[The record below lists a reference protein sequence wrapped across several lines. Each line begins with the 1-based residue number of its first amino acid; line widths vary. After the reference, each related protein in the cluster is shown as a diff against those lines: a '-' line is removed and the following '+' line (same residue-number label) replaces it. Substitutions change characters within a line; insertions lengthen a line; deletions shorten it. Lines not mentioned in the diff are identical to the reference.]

1 MKQINI
7 FFSVIIPLYNKIK
20 YVKETVLS
28 VQNQTYRNYEILII
42 DDGSTDGSYELVC
55 NLSKLD
61 DKIKVF
67 RQKNS
72 GVSCARNKGIEN
84 ASGEYICFLDA
95 DDLWHDNYLETI
107 NKAIA
112 LFPDTPLLC
121 SGYDVVTDDIT
132 KIKEHVN
139 IRNLINKDFC
149 LIDFF
154 KYSCK
159 AKMCIALTSSVCI
172 NKQILIENKI
182 HFPIGV
188 RMGEDIDV
196 WVRTSLHGRIVYV
209 NKQLMTYRLYVEG
222 SLTSSYGKANETYH
236 FWNWFKLPCTS
247 PYKNKFTNRM
257 IYTVATH
264 AIRNGDVSNGIKWIL
279 KCKGT
284 YLFAHRFIYLIK
296 AFLHI

>member
-139 IRNLINKDFC
+139 IRNLINK
-149 LIDFF
+149 
-154 KYSCK
+154 
-159 AKMCIALTSSVCI
+159 
-172 NKQILIENKI
+172 
-182 HFPIGV
+182 P
-188 RMGEDIDV
+188 
-196 WVRTSLHGRIVYV
+196 
-209 NKQLMTYRLYVEG
+209 
-222 SLTSSYGKANETYH
+222 
-236 FWNWFKLPCTS
+236 
-247 PYKNKFTNRM
+247 
-257 IYTVATH
+257 
-264 AIRNGDVSNGIKWIL
+264 
-279 KCKGT
+279 
-284 YLFAHRFIYLIK
+284 
-296 AFLHI
+296 